1 MIRTLLL
8 GAVALD
14 EMHMYDDDTAAVT
27 TATTATGH
35 QNHNSNRTDSGV
47 YDEDV
52 TVVEYKPNNSQIITT
67 SEVNQE
73 GIHQE
78 ESNANNIGIELVYN
92 EKTIETN
99 QFVDEEN
106 ESPVFAVDDGNN
118 KSGIIDGEIRKNED
132 GERVGGETHI
142 VHDDDDDDVKNK
154 FGEENDSGMSS
165 PSGSSGSR
173 EGEQGELGGTD
184 EDEIEEE
191 NEEPGVDLEDYQD
204 RFNRVEVYYKHF

>member
-67 SEVNQE
+67 SEVNQEGIHQE

-142 VHDDDDDDVKNK
+142 VHDDDDDVKNK

-165 PSGSSGSR
+165 PSGSSG
-173 EGEQGELGGTD
+173 ELGGID

>member
-1 MIRTLLL
+1 M
-8 GAVALD
+8 
-14 EMHMYDDDTAAVT
+14 
-27 TATTATGH
+27 
-35 QNHNSNRTDSGV
+35 
-47 YDEDV
+47 
-52 TVVEYKPNNSQIITT
+52 VEYKPNNSQIITT

-132 GERVGGETHI
+132 GERVGGEAHI
-142 VHDDDDDDVKNK
+142 VHDDDDVKNK

-165 PSGSSGSR
+165 PSGSSG
-173 EGEQGELGGTD
+173 ELGGID

>member
-1 MIRTLLL
+1 MFTTIVVMIRTLLL

-27 TATTATGH
+27 TTTTATGH

-78 ESNANNIGIELVYN
+78 ESNGNNIGIELVYN

-142 VHDDDDDDVKNK
+142 VHDDDDVKNK

-165 PSGSSGSR
+165 PSGSSG
-173 EGEQGELGGTD
+173 ELGGID